1 VTAKLY
7 WFSISHPA
15 QAARLMLDRKE
26 IDYRRVDVMPGI
38 HPLLLRAAG
47 FRGTT
52 VPALRIDGRR
62 VQGSRA
68 ISRALDELKPE
79 PALFP
84 SDRDR
89 REAVEDA
96 EAWGERSLQPI
107 PRRIFRWWLSS
118 NTEARAWMAKE
129 MLHMPAPSLM
139 ARANAP
145 IVHALARKSRAY
157 DDYVRADVQSLPA
170 KLDRVDE
177 LIAAGTI
184 GGDEANAADYQIGT
198 SVRALM
204 LFEDLQ
210 PLIEGR
216 RAAEFAQRILPEFGR
231 SAPAGI
237 LRAEWL

>member
-1 VTAKLY
+1 VSVKLY

-26 IDYRRVDVMPGI
+26 IDYRKVDLVPGI

-52 VPALRIDGRR
+52 VPALRLDGRR
-62 VQGSRA
+62 IQGSRA

-79 PALFP
+79 PFLFP
-84 SDRDR
+84 LDRDR
-89 REAVEDA
+89 RRAVEEA
-96 EAWGERSLQPI
+96 EAWGERALPPI

-118 NTEARAWMAKE
+118 DTEARVWMARE
-129 MLHMPAPSLM
+129 LLRMPAPALM
-139 ARANAP
+139 ARTNAP
-145 IVHALARKSRAY
+145 IVRALARKSRAY
-157 DDYVRADVQSLPA
+157 DDTVRADVEALSA

-184 GGDEANAADYQIGT
+184 AAAEPNAADYQIGT
-198 SVRALM
+198 SVRTLM
-204 LFEDLQ
+204 LFEDLR

-216 RAAEFAQRILPEFGR
+216 RAADLALRTLPDFGR
-231 SAPAGI
+231 SLPPGI
-237 LRAEWL
+237 LPAKWL